1 MNLVQALSAAA
12 VGLAASTA
20 QAGLISAN
28 FSGDALSSLNLTDD
42 GTFNGGYGPRSSS
55 FTAQDW
61 GYVTVANGAGADRT
75 WVDEDWTA
83 GGSVAFTASMTLG
96 EDATQFIGLSKRTKN
111 RSGFTWTSFEIQI
124 TTPGAGIVTVDTGT
138 LSSAEFPTVNVLNNG
153 TNVVTLQF
161 SGGSVVYNQF
171 ANFTIDFEIPSGPS
185 WTYTMTQTPLPAP
198 GAMALLG
205 LGGLAA
211 SRRRR

>member
-1 MNLVQALSAAA
+1 MKFACVLGAMSLV
-12 VGLAASTA
+12 GGIA
-20 QAGLISAN
+20 QAGVLSVDISGSAIDPLI
-28 FSGDALSSLNLTDD
+28 LSD
-42 GTFNGGYGPRSSS
+42 GEWNGGYGGRPS
-55 FTAQDW
+55 APAGVDW
-61 GYVTVANGAGADRT
+61 GYLTRAAGSTADRM
-75 WVDEDWTA
+75 WVDEDWTR
-83 GGSVAFTASMTLG
+83 GGQVSLGFSMTLG
-96 EDATQFIGLSKRTKN
+96 EDATQFIGLNKRAKN
-111 RSGFTWTSFEIQI
+111 RSGFTWTAFEIQL

-138 LSSAEFPTVNVLNNG
+138 LSSAEFSSVNVLNNG

-161 SGGSVVYNQF
+161 SGGSVGYNQF